1 MIVIHGYEVVRFTL
15 VLLRVGFILMMVPVF
30 GSRMVPRRVRIGI
43 GILMS
48 FLIYPY
54 VAFKMPDTLGLWEMV
69 PGFFA
74 EIVIGM
80 TMGMIT
86 QIMFAGIQ
94 VAGQIAGY
102 QMGFG
107 IVNVIDPM
115 TSQQVSIAAQF
126 YYLFAVL
133 LFLATGTHR
142 IFIQALVESFRY
154 IPPMQAHLSGFNISR
169 LMKLA
174 GNIFVLA
181 VKVGAPVLA
190 ITLFTQVV
198 LGIVARTVPQINVF
212 IVGFPLQI
220 GIGLVGIGLSL
231 PLLAS
236 LLTSLFKGLGWDIFS
251 ILRTLGHL

>member
-1 MIVIHGYEVVRFTL
+1 
-15 VLLRVGFILMMVPVF
+15 
-30 GSRMVPRRVRIGI
+30 MVPRRVRIGLAV
-43 GILMS
+43 LMS
-48 FLIYPY
+48 FLIFPL
-54 VAFKMPDTLGLWEMV
+54 VRFDMPSEFGLMKLI
-69 PGFFA
+69 PGFFS
-74 EIVIGM
+74 EMLIGM
-80 TMGMIT
+80 TIGFIT
-86 QIMFAGIQ
+86 ELMFSGIQ

-115 TSQQVSIAAQF
+115 TSQQVSITAQF

-142 IFIQALVESFRY
+142 LFIQALVESFKY
-154 IPPMQAHLSGFNISR
+154 IPPLGARFSGYNLR
-169 LMKLA
+169 KLVALA
-174 GNIFVLA
+174 GDIFVMA

-220 GIGLVGIGLSL
+220 GIGLIGIGLSL
-231 PLLAS
+231 PLLAT
-236 LLTSLFKGLGWDIFS
+236 LLSSTFRGMEWDIFS
-251 ILRTLGHL
+251 VIRMMGQ

>member
-1 MIVIHGYEVVRFTL
+1 MITLNTSDIVRFTL
-15 VLLRVGFILMMVPVF
+15 VFVRMAFIFMMVPVF
-30 GSRMVPRRVRIGI
+30 GSRMVPRRVRIGLAV
-43 GILMS
+43 LMS
-48 FLIYPY
+48 FLIFPY
-54 VAFKMPDTLGLWEMV
+54 VAFKMPKSLTLMKMI
-69 PGFFA
+69 PGFFS
-74 EIVIGM
+74 EMVIGM
-80 TMGMIT
+80 AIGLIT
-86 QIMFAGIQ
+86 QLMFAGVQ

-107 IVNVIDPM
+107 IVNVIDPV

-126 YYLFAVL
+126 YYLFSVL
-133 LFLATGTHR
+133 LFLATGTHL
-142 IFIQALVESFRY
+142 IFIQALVESFKY
-154 IPPMQAHLSGFNISR
+154 IPPLGARLSGFQINT

-220 GIGLVGIGLSL
+220 GIGLIGIGLSL
-231 PLLAS
+231 PLLAT
-236 LLTSLFKGLGWDIFS
+236 LLTSAFRGMEWDIFS
-251 ILRTLGHL
+251 VIRMVGR